1 MLRYR
6 LETDYHVRLTET
18 HEHLRALE
26 QDVEAL
32 DTQYDAFV
40 RTRQSARHSYVGYSE
55 LIKEL
60 RSRVQSNL
68 TQVDDVMARQ
78 GRVLESVAINELEL
92 RRTRLTDFQNQ
103 ARFAYAD
110 SYDRAAKAQAQ

>member
-1 MLRYR
+1 
-6 LETDYHVRLTET
+6 
-18 HEHLRALE
+18 
-26 QDVEAL
+26 
-32 DTQYDAFV
+32 
-40 RTRQSARHSYVGYSE
+40 
-55 LIKEL
+55 
-60 RSRVQSNL
+60 
-68 TQVDDVMARQ
+68 MARQ